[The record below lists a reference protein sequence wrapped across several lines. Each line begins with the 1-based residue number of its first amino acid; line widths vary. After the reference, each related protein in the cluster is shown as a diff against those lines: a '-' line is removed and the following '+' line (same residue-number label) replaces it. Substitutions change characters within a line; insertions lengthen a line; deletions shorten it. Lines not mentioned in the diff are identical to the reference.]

1 MESEEYMNRKSVK
14 HRVEEVSILILI
26 VVVVTGIVKRRRGG
40 GIPDVICAVE
50 DGYLQRLIT
59 ITIATAI
66 TSRNGEDIS
75 QYFYHLLIPP
85 RNRESDIVIG
95 RYGGVVKVWNI

>member
-1 MESEEYMNRKSVK
+1 MNRKSVK

-59 ITIATAI
+59 ITITIATATAI

>member
-14 HRVEEVSILILI
+14 HRVKVSILILI
-26 VVVVTGIVKRRRGG
+26 VVTGIVKRRRGS

-59 ITIATAI
+59 ITITIATAI
-66 TSRNGEDIS
+66 TSRNGEDIP

-95 RYGGVVKVWNI
+95 RYGGVVKM